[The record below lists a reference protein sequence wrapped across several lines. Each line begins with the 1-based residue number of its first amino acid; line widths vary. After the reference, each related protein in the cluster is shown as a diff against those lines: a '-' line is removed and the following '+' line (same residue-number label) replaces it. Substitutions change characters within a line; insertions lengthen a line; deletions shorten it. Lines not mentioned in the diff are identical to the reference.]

1 MKLKLTMR
9 NVADAKPDAK
19 PYEMRDT
26 DTRGL
31 LLRVQ
36 PSGVKA
42 FIVEWSRGKRST
54 LGRFP
59 TLTLEGARKRARKA
73 MTEVDTLGAPAAVI
87 EAAKPVAGKV
97 ETFGDF
103 MALYRPHLEATAK
116 AGKATADCI
125 EKQFGYLYGDKLDSI
140 ERVTFDQFKAKRL
153 KAGLHPS
160 TVNRDLDRIKAALS
174 KAVEWKLLTVNP
186 LLGLK
191 RIKRDIEERVR
202 YLSPREEKALRKALE
217 SREARFK
224 ARRLSGI
231 AWRNERGREPLSPIQ
246 GYTDHLMPMTLLA
259 VNTGMRRGEITQ
271 LTWADVDLRAKRV
284 TVRAGYAKSGKARHI
299 PLNSEAVAVLKQWKK
314 QEPEGR
320 LFKLECTAKSWGRLM
335 EKAKLEDFRFHD
347 LRHTFASKLVMAGID
362 LNTVRELLGHG
373 DIKMTLRY
381 AHLAPEHKAAAVEVL
396 VG

>member
-9 NVADAKPDAK
+9 NVADAKPDAT

-87 EAAKPVAGKV
+87 EAAKPLAGKV

-153 KAGLHPS
+153 KAGLNPA

-174 KAVEWKLLTVNP
+174 KAVEWKMLTANP

-191 RIKRDIEERVR
+191 RIKREIEERVR

-217 SREARFK
+217 ARETRFK

-231 AWRNERGREPLSPIQ
+231 AWRKERGREPLPPIQ
-246 GYTDHLMPMTLLA
+246 GYVDHLMPMTLLA

>member
-9 NVADAKPDAK
+9 NVADAKPGAK
-19 PYEMRDT
+19 PYELRDT

-36 PSGVKA
+36 PSGVKS
-42 FIVEWSRGKRST
+42 FIVEWTRGRRST

-59 TLTLEGARKRARKA
+59 ALTLEGARKRTRKA
-73 MTEVDTLGAPAAVI
+73 MAEVDTLGAPAAVI

-103 MALYRPHLEATAK
+103 MALYKPHLEATAK

-125 EKQFGYLYGDKLDSI
+125 KSVFGYLYDNKLDSI

-174 KAVEWKLLTVNP
+174 KAVEWKLLAVNP
-186 LLGLK
+186 LLGVK
-191 RIKRDIEERVR
+191 RIKRGIEDQVR
-202 YLSPREEKALRKALE
+202 YLSAKEDKALRKALE
-217 SREARFK
+217 AREARFK

-231 AWRNERGREPLSPIQ
+231 EWRKVRGREPLQPLT
-246 GYTDHLMPMTLLA
+246 GYVDHLMPMTLLA
-259 VNTGMRRGEITQ
+259 LNTGMRRGEITS
-271 LTWADVDLRAKRV
+271 LTWADVDLKTKQV

-299 PLNSEAVAVLKQWKK
+299 PLNSEAVAVLKTWKK

-320 LFKLECTAKSWGRLM
+320 LFKLTCTAKAWGRLM
-335 EKAKLEDFRFHD
+335 TKAKIEDFRFHD
-347 LRHTFASKLVMAGID
+347 CRHDFASKLVMAGVD

>member
-1 MKLKLTMR
+1 MKLKLSMR
-9 NVADAKPDAK
+9 NVSEAKPAPK
-19 PYEMRDT
+19 PYEMRDA
-26 DTRGL
+26 DTKGL

-36 PSGVKA
+36 PSGVKS

-59 TLTLEGARKRARKA
+59 TVTLEGARQRARKA

-87 EAAKPVAGKV
+87 EAAKPVGKV

-103 MALYRPHLEATAK
+103 MALYRPHVKATAK

-125 EKQFGYLYGDKLDSI
+125 DKQFGYLYADKLDSI

-174 KAVEWKLLTVNP
+174 KAVEWKMLAMNP
-186 LLGLK
+186 LLGVK
-191 RIKRDIEERVR
+191 RIKRDIEDRVR

-217 SREARFK
+217 AREARFK
-224 ARRLSGI
+224 TRRLSGI
-231 AWRNERGREPLSPIQ
+231 EWRKERGREPLQPIQ
-246 GYTDHLMPMTLLA
+246 GYADHLMPMTLVA
-259 VNTGMRRGEITQ
+259 INTGMRRGEITQ

-299 PLNSEAVAVLKQWKK
+299 PLNSEAVAVLKTWKK

-320 LFKLECTAKSWGRLM
+320 LFKLECTAKAWGRLM